1 MRLTDSLFDEG
12 APPPCPARLNLAAH
26 ALFAG
31 QDAAKVALTVIGA
44 GAETEATWTYAD
56 LRDAVARAAGGF
68 LAAGLKPGERVML
81 RMGNTADFPI
91 LFLAAIA
98 AGGVAVPTSAML
110 SGPEAAWIAADV
122 GARFVCLG
130 DGLAIDA
137 PKAEALRGGALAALR
152 AAAPAAVADTDAEAA
167 AFVVYTSG
175 SSGRP
180 KGVTHAHRAAW
191 ARRMMWRGWYGLT
204 AQDVMLHAGAFNWTY
219 TLGAGLMDPWGA
231 GAATL
236 VYDGPRDPGVW
247 ARIAARRAPT
257 LFAAT
262 PGVYRQLLK
271 YGTDVGAGF
280 AALRHGLTAGEKMPQ
295 ALAAAWTR
303 ETGKPLYEALGMSE
317 ISTYVSAGP
326 DAPPRP
332 GWIGRPQRGRRV
344 AVLIADGD
352 APAPIGVDG
361 DLAVSRRD
369 PGLMLGYWGDP
380 EGTRAAMRGEWFVTG
395 DRAEMDADGYI
406 AYRGRADDLMNAGG
420 YRVAPQEVEDALL
433 AHPAVAEAAA
443 VETRLRD
450 DLSIIVA
457 HVVAQGVTAA
467 DLDAWCAGRLAA
479 YKRPKRIVFAE
490 ALPRT
495 ATGKLMRRALAAA
508 ADGADAKM

>member
-1 MRLTDSLFDEG
+1 MRLTESLFDDG

-31 QDAAKVALTVIGA
+31 QDGAKVALTVIGA
-44 GAETEATWTYAD
+44 GAETEATWTYAA
-56 LRDAVARAAGGF
+56 LRDAVARAAGGL
-68 LAAGLKPGERVML
+68 LAAGLRPGERVML
-81 RMGNTADFPI
+81 RMGGTADFPI
-91 LFLAAIA
+91 LFLGAIA

-110 SGPEAAWIAADV
+110 SGPEATYVAADV

-130 DGLAIDA
+130 EALEIDA
-137 PKAEALRGGALAALR
+137 PKAEVLRGPALAALR
-152 AAAPAAVADTDAEAA
+152 AAPPAAVADTDAEAA

-175 SSGRP
+175 SSGKP

-204 AQDVMLHAGAFNWTY
+204 AADVMLHAGAFNWTY

-247 ARIAARRAPT
+247 ATIAARHKPT

-271 YGTDVGAGF
+271 YGADVGAGF

-295 ALAAAWTR
+295 ALAAAWAR

-326 DAPPRP
+326 EAPPRP
-332 GWIGRPQRGRRV
+332 GFIGRPQPGRRV
-344 AVLIADGD
+344 AVLNADGD
-352 APAPIGVDG
+352 APAPVGVEG

-369 PGLMLGYWGDP
+369 PGLMLGYWGDAA
-380 EGTRAAMRGEWFVTG
+380 GTAAAMRGAWFVTG
-395 DRAEMDADGYI
+395 DRAVMDADGYV

-433 AHPAVAEAAA
+433 AHPAVTEAAA
-443 VETRLRD
+443 VETRVRD
-450 DLSIIVA
+450 DLSIIAA

-467 DLDAWCAGRLAA
+467 ALEAWCAQRLAA
-479 YKRPKRIVFAE
+479 YKRPKSIAFVE
-490 ALPRT
+490 SLPRT
-495 ATGKLMRRALAAA
+495 ATGKLMRRALAE
-508 ADGADAKM
+508 GAKR